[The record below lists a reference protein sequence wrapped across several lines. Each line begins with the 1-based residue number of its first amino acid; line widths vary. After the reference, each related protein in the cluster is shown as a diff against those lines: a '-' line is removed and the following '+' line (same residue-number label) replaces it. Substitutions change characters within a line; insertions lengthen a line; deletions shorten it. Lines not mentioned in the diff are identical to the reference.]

1 MFHNQLNKNIMAI
14 YGDEKHNENM
24 EHVDNKP
31 TFTVRLEFTD
41 VYAKNPLEA
50 TKIIV
55 EWIKQSV
62 DDMVFDVI
70 NEVTDEKF
78 TVDLAE
84 EDEDAVLPNND

>member
-1 MFHNQLNKNIMAI
+1 MAI

-41 VYAKNPLEA
+41 IDAKNPLEA
-50 TKIIV
+50 TKKIV
-55 EWIKQSV
+55 EWIEQNL